1 MLFGHFHAE
10 ISSFPQAD
18 NFLDSKG
25 KRRKTLQHCAFDDK
39 VVRSAVLLESLR
51 GPGGGGE
58 LRNLSY
64 RDRAA
69 YDQGHRD
76 VTSSL
81 AREV

>member
-1 MLFGHFHAE
+1 MKKE
-10 ISSFPQAD
+10 V
-18 NFLDSKG
+18 N
-25 KRRKTLQHCAFDDK
+25 
-39 VVRSAVLLESLR
+39 LLNIQ
-51 GPGGGGE
+51 GWGVGGGE

-69 YDQGHRD
+69 YKLGHRD